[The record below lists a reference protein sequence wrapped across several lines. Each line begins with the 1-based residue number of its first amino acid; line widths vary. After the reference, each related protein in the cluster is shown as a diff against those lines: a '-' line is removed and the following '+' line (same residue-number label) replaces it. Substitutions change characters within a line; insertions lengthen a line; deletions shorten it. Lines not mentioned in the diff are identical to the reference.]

1 MLAAQAPGGDVRQ
14 EQVGL
19 RRREDRQALLVGR
32 EEAAEL
38 VVHALP
44 GVLAALRC
52 DEVDL
57 SLQGGDRVRLERATG
72 EQ

>member
-44 GVLAALRC
+44 GPRGAALR
-52 DEVDL
+52 
-57 SLQGGDRVRLERATG
+57 
-72 EQ
+72 